1 MFNLDKL
8 EKLNIPYKEMI
19 KTETISQ
26 DKFVIC
32 FHETSVP
39 SYQFIMYKSELRGK
53 NWKHSVTMNNYL
65 KINNDFMLD
74 ISNNSFKD
82 FFKIYQIALLK
93 IKERLKMFNVVRIM
107 NVYSFEEFKEVSS
120 GNYVFSIRMKGMR
133 KEFVFE
139 VIFNLLDNKILFRNK
154 KTSMHATTEL
164 LLSDD
169 FDNKFDDFIYQFI
182 RDLYKVEMDKLES
195 LYGYKIEDFK
205 DNIEEYI
212 SILEMESI

>member
-1 MFNLDKL
+1 MFDLDIL
-8 EKLNIPYKEMI
+8 EKLNIPYKEMV

-32 FHETSVP
+32 FNEPSVP
-39 SYQFIMYKSELRGK
+39 SIQFIMYKSELKEK
-53 NWKHSVTMNNYL
+53 NWKHLVTMNNYL
-65 KINNDFMLD
+65 KINNDFKLD
-74 ISNNSFKD
+74 EANASFKD

-93 IKERLKMFNVVRIM
+93 IKERLKMFDVVRIM
-107 NVYSFEEFKEVSS
+107 NVYSFEDFRGIES
-120 GNYVFSIRMKGMR
+120 GTYVFSIRMKGMR

-139 VIFNLLDNKILFRNK
+139 VIFNLLDNKILFRNR
-154 KTSMHATTEL
+154 KTSMHTTKEL
-164 LLSDD
+164 LLSDEFD
-169 FDNKFDDFIYQFI
+169 DKFDNFIYHFI

-205 DNIEEYI
+205 DNIAEYI

>member
-32 FHETSVP
+32 FHEPSVP
-39 SYQFIMYKSELRGK
+39 SYQFIMYKLELRDK

-74 ISNNSFKD
+74 ETNDSFKD

-107 NVYSFEEFKEVSS
+107 NVYNFEEFKEVES
-120 GNYVFSIRMKGMR
+120 GTYVLSIRMKGMR

-139 VIFNLLDNKILFRNK
+139 IIFNLLDNKILFRNR
-154 KTSMHATTEL
+154 KTSMHVTKEL
-164 LLSDD
+164 LLSDE
-169 FDNKFDDFIYQFI
+169 FDAKFDDFIYHFI
-182 RDLYKVEMDKLES
+182 RDLYKEEMNKLES

-205 DNIEEYI
+205 DNIAEYI